1 MRSASVSRIR
11 PAQPGDI
18 ESIQAVEIAA
28 GQPFREVGLPTIADD
43 DPPSADVLRD
53 AIDNNFVR
61 VIDGDP
67 AVSSSLLAAWAWFC
81 EIDGYVHIEQ
91 VSTHPDF
98 RGRRLGTSLIN
109 LVTLIAAQRGLAGVT
124 LTTFE
129 NVPWNAPLYK
139 GLGFQPLPD
148 APLPHLRS
156 ILHEEA
162 ERGLDVA
169 PRIAMVKP
177 VPRQ

>member
-1 MRSASVSRIR
+1 MRSASVSCIR
-11 PAQPGDI
+11 PAQLGDI
-18 ESIQAVEIAA
+18 EAIQVVEVAA
-28 GQPFREVGLPTIADD
+28 GQPFREVGLPDIADD
-43 DPPSADVLRD
+43 DPPSAEVLTT
-53 AIDNNFVR
+53 AIENDLVR

-67 AVSSSLLAAWAWFC
+67 AVSSSVLAAWAWFC

-98 RGRRLGTSLIN
+98 RGHRLGTSLVN
-109 LVTLIAAQRGLAGVT
+109 LATLIAAQRGLAGVT

-156 ILHEEA
+156 ILHEES

-169 PRIAMVKP
+169 PRIAMLKP
-177 VPRQ
+177 LPRQ